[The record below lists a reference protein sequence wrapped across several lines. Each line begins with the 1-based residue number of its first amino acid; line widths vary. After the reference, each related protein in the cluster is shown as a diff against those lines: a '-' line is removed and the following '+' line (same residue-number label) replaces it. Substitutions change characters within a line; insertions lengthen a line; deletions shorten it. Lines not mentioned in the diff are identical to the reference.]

1 MADFETLLLS
11 VADGVA
17 TVTLNRPA
25 AMNSFN
31 STMRAEL
38 ISLWAQLRENDDVRV
53 VLITGAGDRAFC
65 TGIDRTEAMADI
77 DPDSDKLDGYVSPFM
92 FDDPGHAMCPKSNEL
107 WKPIVAAVNGMACG
121 GAFYL
126 LGEADIIIASDTATF
141 FDPHVTYGMTA
152 AFEPIQLLG
161 RTDFSD
167 LMRMSLMG
175 ASERLSAQTALR
187 SGLVSEVTTP
197 DELLSTAT
205 SIAQTIADAPALAT
219 QGTLRSLWMGRE
231 LTRRQALD
239 QAYLM
244 VAQGTNK
251 KSLAEGQER
260 FSSGARVEWRLR

>member
-1 MADFETLLLS
+1 MDSFETLLVT

-17 TVTLNRPA
+17 SVILNRPE

-31 STMRAEL
+31 STMRSEL
-38 ISLWAQLRENDDVRV
+38 VTLWAALRENDDVRC

-77 DPDSDKLDGYVSPFM
+77 DPDSDKLDGYITPFM
-92 FDDPGHAMCPKSNEL
+92 FDDPGSAMCPKANEL
-107 WKPIVAAVNGMACG
+107 WKPVVVAVNGIACG

-126 LGEADIIIASDTATF
+126 LGEADVIIASDTATF

-161 RTDFSD
+161 RMAFSD
-167 LMRMSLMG
+167 LVRMSLMG
-175 ASERLSAQTALR
+175 ASERLSAQTAMA
-187 SGLVSEVTTP
+187 SGLVSEVTAP
-197 DELLSTAT
+197 ELLMPTAAR
-205 SIAQTIADAPALAT
+205 IATTIAEAPALAT

-231 LTRRQALD
+231 LSRRQALD

-244 VAQGTNK
+244 TALGTDK
-251 KSLAEGQER
+251 ASLAEGQER
-260 FSSGARVEWRLR
+260 FSSGARMEWRLR